1 MIELLYFQTY
11 VPVSGHGVRL
21 EVESPKA
28 MEKECPG
35 HGCLVVLCL
44 VIQSCPAV
52 CDPMN
57 YSPPGSSVPEDSSG
71 KNT

>member
-21 EVESPKA
+21 EAESPKA
-28 MEKECPG
+28 MEKERPG
-35 HGCLVVLCL
+35 HSCLVVLRL

-57 YSPPGSSVPEDSSG
+57 YSPSGSPVPEDSSG